1 MNQAIDPDEVI
12 PPTHIPAPGDT
23 VQERDATA
31 KIIARWLDELL
42 QIPGTKFKIGLD
54 PIMALVPGIGDMLS
68 SSVSAVVIIESVRNG
83 VSPSVVARM
92 GLNMLINAVMGIIP
106 GVGPFMTAFF
116 KSNSK
121 NLMLLHEWQA
131 GHKDEVRRGSRTFL
145 VVVVCILCAILIGSA
160 LLWAL
165 YWWSAV
171 KLMIG

>member
-1 MNQAIDPDEVI
+1 
-12 PPTHIPAPGDT
+12 
-23 VQERDATA
+23 
-31 KIIARWLDELL
+31 
-42 QIPGTKFKIGLD
+42 
-54 PIMALVPGIGDMLS
+54 
-68 SSVSAVVIIESVRNG
+68 
-83 VSPSVVARM
+83 
-92 GLNMLINAVMGIIP
+92 
-106 GVGPFMTAFF
+106 MTAFF

-165 YWWSAV
+165 YLWSAV